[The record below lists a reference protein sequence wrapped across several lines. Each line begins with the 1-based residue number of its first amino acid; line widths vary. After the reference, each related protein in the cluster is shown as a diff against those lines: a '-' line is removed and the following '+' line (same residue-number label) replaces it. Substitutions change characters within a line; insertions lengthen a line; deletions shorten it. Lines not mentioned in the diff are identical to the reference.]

1 MRSRQLRDNLHFI
14 TRHKF
19 FDRLI
24 QLFLPSSQIHCFFI
38 CLQLLPFLTLFLVVW
53 IIKSGWRFLS
63 WIDGHLIYIPRV
75 NVLWKVF
82 RDSSLFCSTAALE
95 LRGSVAIWESVEFL
109 ILMLF
114 FSVDNP
120 TDECACVKQIRMA
133 GSREKN
139 ATKSAGLES
148 NPVTSWAPSAFPV
161 NWSTRCCLRLAQL
174 AKFSNR
180 C

>member
-24 QLFLPSSQIHCFFI
+24 QLFLRSRPIHCFFI

-53 IIKSGWRFLS
+53 ITKSGWRFLS
-63 WIDGHLIYIPRV
+63 WIDGALISIPRV
-75 NVLWKVF
+75 NMLWKVF
-82 RDSSLFCSTAALE
+82 WDSRLFCSTAALE
-95 LRGSVAIWESVEFL
+95 LRSHLRICRVPNFDAV
-109 ILMLF
+109 LF
-114 FSVDNP
+114 SWQSNRWVCLRQTN
-120 TDECACVKQIRMA
+120 
-133 GSREKN
+133 KN
-139 ATKSAGLES
+139 VLES

-174 AKFSNR
+174 AKFSNS